1 MNKITHL
8 DRFFHMFDLVLA
20 QANDFQDICYLN
32 KLDFVSFDDKNL
44 QRRRKFVDERDFPLQ
59 TLIQIKFNS
68 AKRYYSNCNFHFS
81 QSFVR
86 LTTLALQIYT
96 YYH

>member
-1 MNKITHL
+1 
-8 DRFFHMFDLVLA
+8 MFDLVLA
-20 QANDFQDICYLN
+20 QVNIFQDICYIN

-44 QRRRKFVDERDFPLQ
+44 QRRRKFVDERDFPIKI
-59 TLIQIKFNS
+59 LIRIKFNS

-81 QSFVR
+81 QFFVR
-86 LTTLALQIYT
+86 LAILALQIYT